1 MTTRKWLYSYRM
13 LIARLHEGMSA
24 PTHLVPDFIGGPDS
38 EEPRQILANEE
49 LAERRPTLPALSAG
63 GKT

>member
-1 MTTRKWLYSYRM
+1 
-13 LIARLHEGMSA
+13 MSA